1 MTSLQSTRTDV
12 SRNHRMLLDAAASA
26 LAENPEASMADVAA
40 AAGLT
45 RATLYRH
52 FGSRE
57 KLLGA
62 LRADA
67 LASAREAI
75 AGSGLEEG
83 SAIDSLHR
91 VISAITALGDRFWPL
106 LANGAEQDP
115 SFVRDRAEA
124 FSAVHSVILR
134 GQDDG
139 LIRPELSPQWL
150 VAALT
155 ALLAA
160 SVRSNGG
167 ARNKEAAA
175 EVFDLLAFGV
185 VNRDDE
191 DLAIRGTIPPGV

>member
-1 MTSLQSTRTDV
+1 
-12 SRNHRMLLDAAASA
+12 
-26 LAENPEASMADVAA
+26 MADVAS

-57 KLLGA
+57 QLLVA

-75 AGSGLEEG
+75 AGSRLDEG
-83 SAIDSLHR
+83 SAIDALHR
-91 VISAITALGDRFWPL
+91 VISAITALGDRFRPL

-124 FSAVHSVILR
+124 FAAVQRVILR
-134 GQDDG
+134 GQEAG
-139 LIRPELSPQWL
+139 LIRPELSPQWV

-155 ALLAA
+155 GLLAA
-160 SVRSNGG
+160 AVRSGGGVRNG
-167 ARNKEAAA
+167 EPAAD
-175 EVFDLLAFGV
+175 VFDLVAFGV
-185 VNRDDE
+185 VR
-191 DLAIRGTIPPGV
+191 RGDGDTRKPSIIPRGV